1 MPLKVARVLVISLLL
16 ILALPAC
23 SQLPAN
29 APAGASV
36 ASLTPTPL
44 RPVMITP
51 TPTLSIPTGTVS
63 IWHSLQDDELPAL
76 LRPIAAFREAYPG
89 VQFDVTYVP
98 SLDLRAAYEQ
108 AALQGRA
115 PTILIGAADWGPSFY
130 DQGLVADISS
140 LASQDLLDR
149 LNPAGVETGRYKD
162 ALLGLPLNLEGVVLY
177 RNGAIAPIGP
187 ATFDELVTFAQSA
200 TEGGAVGAI
209 LDRGFAYSGAHLNGL
224 GGKWINPDGTPAFND
239 ENGLEWVSLLGAFE
253 QVGPVEYQ
261 SDNDMQLFKEGRVG
275 MITEGTWQSQNLAE
289 AIGVDNLVIDPWPL
303 VSGGA
308 LSGFV
313 RAESVFLNPR
323 ALQEADNISWE
334 FVQTLFT
341 PQAQAGLAQV
351 GFIPAINP
359 AQLTAAG
366 AEGNIEDPLITQAMA
381 ALMGGA
387 AYPTHPQFPL
397 YLPYLDIAIQSIF
410 NGEASAADALQT
422 AENAILAE
430 LQSTQTP

>member
-1 MPLKVARVLVISLLL
+1 MHIKPRVLLILLGFFCLALPGCSQIAPEGAPVASATPTSHGLLL
-16 ILALPAC
+16 I
-23 SQLPAN
+23 
-29 APAGASV
+29 
-36 ASLTPTPL
+36 
-44 RPVMITP
+44 
-51 TPTLSIPTGTVS
+51 TPTLTPSLPTGTVS

-76 LRPIAAFREAYPG
+76 LRPIDDFRKANPG
-89 VQFDVTYVP
+89 VQFDVTYIP

-115 PTILIGAADWGPSFY
+115 PTVLVGAADWGPSLY
-130 DQGLVADISS
+130 DQGLVADLSS
-140 LASQDLLDR
+140 LAPQDLLDR

-162 ALLGLPLNLEGVVLY
+162 ALLGLPLYLEGVVLF

-239 ENGLEWVSLLGAFE
+239 ENGLEWVALLGAFE

-261 SDNDMQLFKEGRVG
+261 SDNDLQLFKEGRVG
-275 MITEGTWQSQNLAE
+275 MITDGTWQSQNLAE
-289 AIGVDNLVIDPWPL
+289 AIGADNLVIDPWPL

-313 RAESVFLNPR
+313 RADSVFLNPR
-323 ALQEADNISWE
+323 ALDEDHQVSWE
-334 FVQTLFT
+334 FVKTLFT
-341 PQAQAGLAQV
+341 PQSQAGLAQV
-351 GFIPAINP
+351 GFIPAIDP
-359 AQLTAAG
+359 AQITAAG
-366 AEGNIEDPLITQAMA
+366 AEAKIEDPLISQAMA
-381 ALMGGA
+381 ALAGGA
-387 AYPTHPQFPL
+387 AYPSHPQFSI

-410 NGEASAADALQT
+410 NGEASAAGALQT
-422 AENAILAE
+422 AEDAILAE
-430 LQSTQTP
+430 LQSTPEP